1 METVNSVVNKL
12 YNGLNPEGIISEQ
25 AGFWID
31 RFLST
36 EKMNLQKERLG
47 SAN

>member
-12 YNGLNPEGIISEQ
+12 YEGLNPKDTISEQ
-25 AGFWID
+25 AGFWIG
-31 RFLST
+31 RLLNT
-36 EKMNLQKERLG
+36 EKMNLQKERFG